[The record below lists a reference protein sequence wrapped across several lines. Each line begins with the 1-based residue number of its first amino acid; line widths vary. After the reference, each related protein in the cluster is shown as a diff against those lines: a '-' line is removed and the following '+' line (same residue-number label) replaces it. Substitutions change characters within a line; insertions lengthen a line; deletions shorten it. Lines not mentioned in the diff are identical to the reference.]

1 MDSNTFKLLFR
12 FVPPPSRVE
21 RFLETPLSPAI
32 LAGFLLFLFIL
43 VGIRGNCH
51 SLTNQFGAYVPT
63 IANDSANG
71 SSEFVVLFDLNR
83 NEFPADFLNKSTF
96 DSSTI
101 VEPTT
106 MLFCDLV
113 MFRSVNTRNT
123 NL

>member
-1 MDSNTFKLLFR
+1 M
-12 FVPPPSRVE
+12 
-21 RFLETPLSPAI
+21 
-32 LAGFLLFLFIL
+32 
-43 VGIRGNCH
+43 
-51 SLTNQFGAYVPT
+51 TNQFGAYVPT
-63 IANDSANG
+63 IANDSPNG

-83 NEFPADFLNKSTF
+83 NEFPADFLNKNTF

-113 MFRSVNTRNT
+113 MFRSVNTCNT